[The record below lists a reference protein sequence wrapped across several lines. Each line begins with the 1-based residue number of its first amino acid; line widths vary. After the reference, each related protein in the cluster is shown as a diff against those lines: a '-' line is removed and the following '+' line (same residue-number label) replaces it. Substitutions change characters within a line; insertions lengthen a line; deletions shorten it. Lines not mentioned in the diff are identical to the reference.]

1 MARIRRKV
9 TRTGAKPKK
18 KTKKIVLTDEQIAKR
33 RAEDIAL
40 GEQLS
45 KVKQYIVIAAGLP
58 PYELEGDT
66 LEDVSN
72 WVGKLRTTKT
82 NHTVQSCQFWVK
94 YFFDP
99 FKQREQWKSVRKL
112 ILDNHEELG
121 LPNLP
126 PVKYTGETKIQNQGW

>member
-9 TRTGAKPKK
+9 TKTGAHKK
-18 KTKKIVLTDEQIAKR
+18 KTKKIVLTDQQIAKR
-33 RAEDIAL
+33 RADDAAL

-45 KVKQYIVIAAGLP
+45 RVKQYTVIAAGLP
-58 PYELEGDT
+58 PHDLEGDA

-99 FKQREQWKSVRKL
+99 FDQKEQWLAVRKL
-112 ILDNHEELG
+112 IVDNHETLG

-126 PVKYTGETKIQNQGW
+126 PVKYKGETKVENQGW

>member
-33 RAEDIAL
+33 RAEDLAL

-45 KVKQYIVIAAGLP
+45 RVKQYTVVAAGLP
-58 PYELEGDT
+58 PYDLEGDS
-66 LEDVSN
+66 LEDVST
-72 WVGKLRTTKT
+72 WVGKLRTTKV

-99 FKQREQWKSVRKL
+99 FKQKEQWVAVRKL

-126 PVKYTGETKIQNQGW
+126 PAKYTGDKKIENQGW

>member
-33 RAEDIAL
+33 RAEDEAL

-45 KVKQYIVIAAGLP
+45 RVKQYTVIAAGLP
-58 PYELEGDT
+58 PYDLEGDT
-66 LEDVSN
+66 LEDVSS
-72 WVGKLRTTKT
+72 WVSKLRTTKT

-99 FKQREQWKSVRKL
+99 FNQKEQWKSVRKL

-126 PVKYTGETKIQNQGW
+126 PAKYTGETKIENQGW